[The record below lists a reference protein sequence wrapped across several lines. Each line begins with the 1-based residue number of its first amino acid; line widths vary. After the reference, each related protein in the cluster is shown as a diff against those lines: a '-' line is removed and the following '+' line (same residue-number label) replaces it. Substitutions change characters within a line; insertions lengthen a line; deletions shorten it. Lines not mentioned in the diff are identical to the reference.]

1 MLWGKYLLDS
11 TCKNVL
17 SSPKV
22 KPLQNIVFI
31 LNMETE
37 VGKQKWDVWCSCIFF
52 LISSLPFFKF
62 RSSSLQLCDYCP
74 MRSHMTQM
82 CRFLWFYKSTENY
95 LHLFKRKTMTWK
107 VWNQYEATITDIRLE
122 RIILKGSIYP
132 DPKRTHWPFSLV
144 SNHAHNVGFIC
155 FASMW
160 CNSMKVKEFEQYN
173 FSKGPT
179 INIEN
184 WNYTSWSHTVHWS
197 YKRKFVFAADP
208 LKYLLAEQ

>member
-1 MLWGKYLLDS
+1 
-11 TCKNVL
+11 
-17 SSPKV
+17 
-22 KPLQNIVFI
+22 
-31 LNMETE
+31 METE
-37 VGKQKWDVWCSCIFF
+37 VGKQKWDMWCSRIFY
-52 LISSLPFFKF
+52 LISFLFLNSGPAVCSYVIIAQCTVTWPK
-62 RSSSLQLCDYCP
+62 CAG
-74 MRSHMTQM
+74 
-82 CRFLWFYKSTENY
+82 FLWFYKSTENY

-122 RIILKGSIYP
+122 RVILKGSIYP
-132 DPKRTHWPFSLV
+132 DPKRTRWPFSLV

-160 CNSMKVKEFEQYN
+160 SSSMKVKEFEQYN

-179 INIEN
+179 FNIEN